1 MAWNEPGGSGDN
13 DPWGGRGRRQ
23 SPPDLDEVLRQLQE
37 RLRGLF
43 GGGRGGDGER
53 RPPGPGAGGGLLL
66 VAALLAWLA
75 YDSVYIIQPAERGVV
90 LRFGRYVATLEPGP
104 SIRLPRPIE
113 HVERVN
119 VDQIRTVEIGYR
131 SEGRKSVPVLS
142 EALMLTQDENIVN
155 VRLAIQYKV
164 KSPEDYLFH
173 DRRPDV
179 TLRQAAESAIREVVG
194 KSKMDFVLKEGR
206 AEVAAR
212 TMGLLQSILDRYQT
226 GLQVT
231 SVNLQ
236 DAQPPEQVQEAF
248 LDAIRA
254 REDRDRM
261 INEAEAYANEIIPKA
276 RGQAARIVQD
286 ANAYKAQVVARAE
299 GDASRFEQ
307 VLKVYED
314 APRVTRQ
321 RMYLDAIQDV
331 LAQAS
336 KVLVDVPGGSNLIY
350 LPVDRLMQQEPPRQV
365 QQLKLPE
372 LPKVRQPGKRTSTAN
387 APQGGSRSRGLRGRG
402 ELR

>member
-23 SPPDLDEVLRQLQE
+23 PPPDLDEALRRLQE

-43 GGGRGGDGER
+43 GAGGGDGGGER
-53 RPPGPGAGGGLLL
+53 RAPGPGPGAGLLL

-90 LRFGRYVATLEPGP
+90 LRFGRYVTTLQPGP

-113 HVERVN
+113 FVERVN

-155 VRLAIQYKV
+155 VRLAVQYKI
-164 KSPEDYLFH
+164 KSPQDYLFH
-173 DRRPDV
+173 DRRPDLA
-179 TLRQAAESAIREVVG
+179 LRKAAESAIREVVG
-194 KSKMDFVLKEGR
+194 KSQMDFVLKEGR
-206 AEVAAR
+206 SEVAAR
-212 TMGLLQSILDRYQT
+212 TMALLQSILDRYQT

-236 DAQPPEQVQEAF
+236 DAQPPEQVQDAF

-254 REDRDRM
+254 REDQDRM

-276 RGQAARIVQD
+276 RGRAARIIED
-286 ANAYKAQVVARAE
+286 ANAYKAQVVARAQ

-307 VLKVYED
+307 ILAAYRG
-314 APRVTRQ
+314 APEVTRQ
-321 RMYLDAIQDV
+321 RMYLDALQDV
-331 LAQAS
+331 LSQAS

-350 LPVDRLMQQEPPRQV
+350 LPLDKLMAQPPQMPKPP
-365 QQLKLPE
+365 QLPQAS
-372 LPKVRQPGKRTSTAN
+372 QPRKRTSTPS
-387 APQGGSRSRGLRGRG
+387 APQGGSRHRGLRGRG